1 MAAEP
6 KYADEVQV
14 ILTSVKKDSNADF
27 VDRRILLT
35 KNNAEIDVGRSTK
48 RDARLAAKP
57 NNGWFDSPVM
67 SRHHAR
73 LLFSPKN
80 DSISI
85 MDVGSLHGTFVNNS
99 RIAMYEKRK
108 LASGDI
114 LRFGTSVQKG
124 RDTFAACEMKIML
137 KYGSSNPH
145 ERPMVFRVPD
155 SSDEEDCVSDDDEVV
170 GSSMA
175 IMLGAGMASL
185 PSDQAATA
193 STIDLTKDEASATK
207 AADTSANELR
217 SGEMTSDDQPDFV
230 HNLSDRV
237 PEVVDRLGTASEVH
251 TSRHDGSSSV
261 VVDVEDENSSI
272 DGKAGLVDELSDS
285 DESERRVGSSYDP
298 PEYDPSDSNLRQ
310 SALPYSP
317 SSNCAD
323 RSNDLDDL
331 YDSYQEGHA
340 DVADADSSLAFSES
354 NSSPQ
359 TQGDE
364 VQKSSPRRRCAKE
377 STNVWWYDYANKGNH
392 FDPVKDSLLARTI
405 KDNFWEYNCRRLGK
419 FQANQNKFPEAML
432 RHIPNGVAEDEESSL
447 SFSARCPMPNNLHSS
462 KSSICT
468 TTAALLAS
476 GEKLLH
482 ESMSDVASTDSIC
495 LDDLINDSS
504 AFAYEPSKKSVA
516 RSAYGTAISDEETRL
531 TDKLEVEP
539 PQALPLDVKCHS
551 RKRKSDEMSIVLPTE
566 VDTVS
571 SQSQAQHESSQ
582 PAMNAEAVPVM
593 NSGSAQNHCAD
604 SEDCSGRPFKR
615 LRRAAEILGYATL
628 GGVAVMSALIA
639 TAPAL

>member
-1 MAAEP
+1 
-6 KYADEVQV
+6 
-14 ILTSVKKDSNADF
+14 
-27 VDRRILLT
+27 
-35 KNNAEIDVGRSTK
+35 
-48 RDARLAAKP
+48 
-57 NNGWFDSPVM
+57 
-67 SRHHAR
+67 
-73 LLFSPKN
+73 
-80 DSISI
+80 

-99 RIAMYEKRK
+99 RVAMHETRK
-108 LASGDI
+108 LASGDV

-124 RDTFAACEMKIML
+124 RDTFAACEMKIIL
-137 KYGSSNPH
+137 KYGPSRYVHNQTPDTPNSPKRRKTKKKKSHAFPHMCISQHLSPH

-155 SSDEEDCVSDDDEVV
+155 SSDEEDCLSDDDEVV

-185 PSDQAATA
+185 PSDQAATV
-193 STIDLTKDEASATK
+193 STIDLTRDEASATK
-207 AADTSANELR
+207 AADAPANNLG
-217 SGEMTSDDQPDFV
+217 SGEMTSDDQPAFV
-230 HNLSDRV
+230 HNPSDRV
-237 PEVVDRLGTASEVH
+237 PEAVDRLGTASEVH
-251 TSRHDGSSSV
+251 TSRHGGSPSV
-261 VVDVEDENSSI
+261 VVDAEDENSSI
-272 DGKAGLVDELSDS
+272 DGKAGLVDELSDWG
-285 DESERRVGSSYDP
+285 ESERRDGYSCDL

-310 SALPYSP
+310 SALPHSP
-317 SSNCAD
+317 TSNCAD
-323 RSNDLDDL
+323 RSNDLDDR
-331 YDSYQEGHA
+331 YDSYREGHA
-340 DVADADSSLAFSES
+340 DVADANSSLALSES

-359 TQGDE
+359 TQEDE
-364 VQKSSPRRRCAKE
+364 VQKSSPRRRGAKE
-377 STNVWWYDYANKGNH
+377 STNVLWYDYANKGNH
-392 FDPVKDSLLARTI
+392 FDPVKDSLLARSA
-405 KDNFWEYNCRRLGK
+405 KADFFAAREHNRRFRASQNK
-419 FQANQNKFPEAML
+419 FLANQNKFIEGTL
-432 RHIPNGVAEDEESSL
+432 QDISNGVAEDEESSL
-447 SFSARCPMPNNLHSS
+447 SFSARCPMSNNSHPS

-504 AFAYEPSKKSVA
+504 AFAYETSKNSVA
-516 RSAYGTAISDEETRL
+516 RSAYGTAISEIEETRS

-539 PQALPLDVKCHS
+539 PRALPLDVKCHS

-582 PAMNAEAVPVM
+582 PAMNAEVVPVM

-604 SEDCSGRPFKR
+604 SADCSGRPFKR